1 MLNPPAALSKI
12 PNSLKMVILII
23 LGVKLLTFILG
34 YATTYLSQGPAPPLT
49 ILMNQ
54 FYQWDSVHYLDI
66 AKNWYLNQ
74 GDQLINIVF
83 FPLYPLLIRLA
94 TTDPSYINFSALL
107 ISNLSSVIACLYL
120 YKLAKLDYDDNAAVK
135 AVLFMCVFPTAFFL
149 STMYTEGLFLAL
161 VIASFYYART
171 GKWWAAGPL
180 AMLTTLTRLAGLVLI
195 PALLAEYLH
204 QKKWN
209 PRKIDLNMAWIFLA
223 VGGFLIY
230 LGLNSQVTGNP
241 FAFMEIERVH
251 WFQSLD
257 PIRGLQTAFWTT
269 FNGAIFDALLAVAQI
284 IFACVGLVAI
294 LVGVRLRLRPSYI
307 VYLALSWTLIV
318 STGFWASIPRYVL
331 TMFPM
336 FILMGFAVPSKKS
349 QYTVAVASLAVMCA
363 FTVIFTLG
371 KFAF

>member
-1 MLNPPAALSKI
+1 LKPPAALSKI
-12 PNSLKMVILII
+12 PRSLKILILI
-23 LGVKLLTFILG
+23 VLGVKLLTFTLG
-34 YATTYLSQGPAPPLT
+34 YATAYLSQGPAPPFT

-54 FYQWDSVHYLDI
+54 FYQWDSLHYMDI
-66 AKNWYLNQ
+66 AKNWYVSQ

-94 TTDPSYINFSALL
+94 TTDPVYTNFWALL

-120 YKLAKLDYDDNAAVK
+120 YKIAKLDYDDNAAVK
-135 AVLFMCVFPTAFFL
+135 AVLFMVVFPTSFFL
-149 STMYTEGLFLAL
+149 SMMYTEGLFLAL

-180 AMLTTLTRLAGLVLI
+180 ALLATLTRLAGLVLI
-195 PALLAEYLH
+195 PALMAEYLH

-209 PRKIDLNMAWIFLA
+209 PRKIDLNMAWVFLA
-223 VGGFLIY
+223 GGGFLIY
-230 LGLNSQVTGNP
+230 LGLNNHVTGNP
-241 FAFMEIERVH
+241 LAFMEIERIH
-251 WFQSLD
+251 WFQSFD
-257 PIRGLQTAFWTT
+257 PIRGLQTAVRTT

-284 IFACVGLVAI
+284 IFACIGLVAVI
-294 LVGVRLRLRPSYI
+294 AGVRFRLRPSYI
-307 VYLALSWTLIV
+307 AYMASSWMLIV

-336 FILMGFAVPSKKS
+336 FILLGFAVPSKKI
-349 QYTVAVASLAVMCA
+349 QYAIAAASLAVMCA